1 LKQSGR
7 QWYITISSF
16 LINQGF
22 KQLTSEKCLFKR
34 IVNNKPDIA
43 FAVNKAARNSESPTV
58 SDWVKVKNIMKY
70 LNSTKNYKLSYNG
83 TGEILGYSDSDFA
96 GDIKDRK
103 STSGYIILM
112 GNNPI
117 CWTSKKKSIVANSTA
132 EAEYISTSICIKKIV
147 WIKNILYE
155 LFRYSR
161 PITIYS
167 DNTASI
173 KSMENGDLNPKL
185 KHISIKYHFNYD
197 YISKNIIKL
206 KYIETKSMLADIL
219 TKSVNGPK
227 IKELANRVF
236 F

>member
-1 LKQSGR
+1 MCGRYKISENKQVFDKTTYKSAIGML
-7 QWYITISSF
+7 IF
-16 LINQGF
+16 L
-22 KQLTSEKCLFKR
+22 SKCTR
-34 IVNNKPDIA
+34 PDIA

-96 GDIKDRK
+96 GDIKDSK

-117 CWTSKKKSIVANSTA
+117 CWMSKKQSIVATSTA
-132 EAEYISTSICIKKIV
+132 EAEYISTSICIKKIL

-206 KYIETKSMLADIL
+206 KYIETKNMLADIL

-227 IKELANRVF
+227 IKEFANRVF